1 MEAEQTITRNRQLW
15 GLCERRV
22 CRTFTFRGW
31 LFLLILITLA
41 IASIGV
47 ALHPFLAKSQPV
59 QARVLVVEGWLP
71 DYALQQAITEF
82 REKGYER
89 LIVIGGPVE
98 IGASLSEY
106 KTDADVGAAVLKR
119 LGFDSKT
126 LISVPGE
133 YHRRGRT
140 TGAALS
146 VRDYIMHG
154 GMPVDALNVVTSGP
168 HARRTRLVYQRT
180 MGSRV
185 RVGVLAV
192 VERGYDPRRWWIS
205 SQGVRTVLDEALAY
219 TYALFGG

>member
-1 MEAEQTITRNRQLW
+1 MEQNTTAKRALW

-22 CRTFTFRGW
+22 CRTFTLKGW
-31 LFLLILITLA
+31 LVLLSLTALA
-41 IASIGV
+41 IVSVGA
-47 ALHPFLAKSQPV
+47 ALHAFLAKSQPV

-71 DYALQQAITEF
+71 DYALQQAVNEF

-98 IGASLSEY
+98 IGAALSEY

-119 LGFDSKT
+119 LGVGTKV
-126 LISVPGE
+126 LIKAPGD

-146 VRDYIMHG
+146 VRDYLVQG
-154 GMPVDALNVVTSGP
+154 GMPIDALNVVTSGP
-168 HARRTRLVYQRT
+168 HGRRTRLVYQRT
-180 MGSRV
+180 MGRRV
-185 RVGVLAV
+185 RVGVLSV
-192 VERGYDPRRWWIS
+192 VERSYDPRRWWIS
-205 SQGVRTVLDEALAY
+205 SQGVRTVLDETLAY